1 MVDEVTEQSN
11 IPTWTPEKSIL
22 LLVEGEDDKVFF
34 EAFRDHLSLQDIQ
47 VEQLGGKTNWRR
59 KVKLIK
65 DREDFLKNV
74 ISLGLV
80 RDADTS
86 PSDAFKSVVDALRE
100 AELPLPSKSLESV
113 GSNPKVTVLILPDE
127 NEEGELKD
135 LYLKS
140 VEKDPAMPCVNAY
153 FECLEQTEL
162 SLPSKLCKPKVQ
174 AFLASRQ
181 KEVIGIRRAA
191 KVGYVPW
198 EDNAFQKV
206 KVFLKQISELY

>member
-1 MVDEVTEQSN
+1 VRVK
-11 IPTWTPEKSIL
+11 IH
-22 LLVEGEDDKVFF
+22 V

-65 DREDFLKNV
+65 DMENFKNV

-86 PSDAFKSVVDALRE
+86 PIGAFKSVVDALRE

-113 GSNPKVTVLILPDE
+113 GTNPKVTVLILPDE

-162 SLPSKLCKPKVQ
+162 PIPSKLCKPKVQ
-174 AFLASRQ
+174 VFLTSRQ

-191 KVGYVPW
+191 KVGYVQW
-198 EDNAFQKV
+198 ENNAFQKV
-206 KVFLKQISELY
+206 KVFLKQISELD

>member
-11 IPTWTPEKSIL
+11 IPTWTPEKPIL
-22 LLVEGEDDKVFF
+22 LLVEGDDDKVFF

-47 VEQLGGKTNWRR
+47 VEQLGGNTNWRR

-65 DREDFLKNV
+65 DMENFLKNV

-86 PSDAFKSVVDALRE
+86 PIDAFKSVVDALRE
-100 AELPLPSKSLESV
+100 AELPIPSKSLESV

-162 SLPSKLCKPKVQ
+162 PLPSKLCKPKVQ